1 MEMRMVSS
9 CYMCSRHHPPRENI
23 FKEGNTD
30 KWDVTVLCMAIQ
42 GVSRA
47 TKKLAQ
53 STSSKTQY
61 NYKSE
66 DRLITVIRRTRNQV
80 SHCAKPVLSD
90 DEFTK
95 RNEKLYVNGGK
106 NNFDEEPAQ
115 LKTQADKCFRDKKYG
130 EAISIYKEILKFESV
145 GTEQQPIIYSNISA
159 SYLLLDTPEFVK
171 KAVEYAKQCVMM
183 RPTCLESYQQTSAIE
198 LSSVEYDIGKK
209 DRQDDYQRVLPT
221 EEEQYEMVSSH
232 FGISVD
238 DFLERTR
245 KFHNIPTLGGILD
258 GLKHRDGSGG
268 VKQDYAKAANYFVKA
283 ATGGNPEGMYY
294 LALLYAR
301 GHGVQCDMKTSLMWL
316 KKAAEMPTN
325 NNFRQNGC
333 CSSST

>member
-1 MEMRMVSS
+1 MHKCRKKFSQQMIPKSFSTTAIYYNYVQKLVKDCAEYFFNAWVNGNAHGQQLLHVLKASPATMK
-9 CYMCSRHHPPRENI
+9 NI

-95 RNEKLYVNGGK
+95 LWKQLDDALVKLGDQPANLEEMKKLYVNGGK

-183 RPTCLESYQQTSAIE
+183 RPTWW
-198 LSSVEYDIGKK
+198 
-209 DRQDDYQRVLPT
+209 R
-221 EEEQYEMVSSH
+221 
-232 FGISVD
+232 
-238 DFLERTR
+238 
-245 KFHNIPTLGGILD
+245 
-258 GLKHRDGSGG
+258 
-268 VKQDYAKAANYFVKA
+268 
-283 ATGGNPEGMYY
+283 ATT
-294 LALLYAR
+294 
-301 GHGVQCDMKTSLMWL
+301 V
-316 KKAAEMPTN
+316 
-325 NNFRQNGC
+325 
-333 CSSST
+333 